1 MTQTISSGV
10 DAFGARPTVRILA
23 DRCAGCQECVI
34 RCPTGALSMDAKRW
48 VALDDSDLCVGCR
61 QCERTCPFSAIVVE
75 GPMLVGPRVDPL
87 PNHPVHLRGDIQ
99 EIRSGFIGWTEA
111 LAEADRCLQCPDPTC
126 VRGCPAHN
134 DIPGFI
140 AAVRERDLAGAHQIL
155 ARTSVIPDI
164 CSRVCN
170 QAAQCEGACS
180 WSLAGGTPVAIG
192 RLERF
197 VADNMPVP
205 SPTVVPVADPLS
217 VGIVGSGPAAAGAA
231 WDLVEA
237 GAAVTV
243 YEKDEVPG
251 GLCVWGIPDFTLAED
266 IALRPWR
273 QLERAGLDL
282 RCEVEIHAKDLDRL
296 LAIHDALIIANGAG
310 VPLRLPVPGAD
321 LDGVVEATSF
331 LQGARVALDPTGD
344 PRAFC
349 TTLGLGDAD
358 VGRSAHVLVL
368 GAGNTAMDVAR
379 TARRLG
385 MSATCIDW
393 LDERFA
399 LARPDELAE
408 ARHEGVE
415 IRFSH
420 TLTALRGVSGRVARA
435 DLART
440 EQNRADKRPKVLA
453 DDAVEMEVDLVVM
466 AMGYR
471 NDPDF
476 VNVLPG
482 TPLRR
487 ETAGVADR
495 RWQAS
500 GILANPASAYAN
512 HNDVGALALK
522 REVSLWAAALPVSER
537 LWVVGDALTGPATVV
552 EAMAQGRRAARA
564 VLDACPT
571 RPDGTDHASSRRSE
585 RVLVCYASVGGKTA
599 RAAQEIADGFAAHGL
614 VATVLPISKVG
625 ARELASTD
633 YVVVGTWV
641 EGFVVA
647 GVGPARAMRK
657 WLERLPRL
665 GAKPVAIFCTFGV
678 SSKGTLSS
686 MRRALEAT
694 GALVVAQAAFGPK
707 ELGTAGGVF
716 GPRSFGEQLANK
728 ATAKEETSVPVA

>member
-205 SPTVVPVADPLS
+205 SPTVVPVDDPLS

-296 LAIHDALIIANGAG
+296 LAIHDALIVANGAG

-331 LQGARVALDPTGD
+331 LQGARVALEPTGD

-358 VGRSAHVLVL
+358 FGRSVHVLVL

-440 EQNRADKRPKVLA
+440 EQNHADKRPKVLA

-571 RPDGTDHASSRRSE
+571 RPGGTDRASSRRSE

-625 ARELASTD
+625 ARELASAD

-694 GALVVAQAAFGPK
+694 GAVVVAQAAFGPK

-716 GPRSFGEQLANK
+716 GPRSFGEELANK